1 MKWFLVTFI
10 KLYSTWGWRWDKKYT
25 PIINCNNIKF
35 PAAITGRTPSPCCS
49 HSREA
54 DSSLIFCFLHFVLP
68 HFLKSTQPIWDF
80 SINMKTLLE
89 LLRRVGCNH
98 LFTRFCSSHSFLGLP
113 KGFKTPDSHR
123 PGTFSVA
130 KIFKYLILS
139 CSALT
144 LVEYWK
150 KSMY

>member
-10 KLYSTWGWRWDKKYT
+10 SSTWGWRWDKKYYT
-25 PIINCNNIKF
+25 PIINCNKVKF
-35 PAAITGRTPSPCCS
+35 PAAITGRTSSPCCS

-113 KGFKTPDSHR
+113 KDSHR